1 MKNTPIDKV
10 LVDNT
15 IRSLG
20 IQDFEKATIREVKSV
35 AASVEKESGVEFI
48 KLEMGIPGLPA
59 SEVGVKAQ
67 IEALKN
73 GIAHTYPDI
82 QGYPELKKSGITFCQ
97 SFYRHRYYAGMLCS
111 CMW

>member
-1 MKNTPIDKV
+1 MKVNRISNYLKYENTPIDKV

-67 IEALKN
+67 IEALKMVL
-73 GIAHTYPDI
+73 HTHILIFRDT
-82 QGYPELKKSGITFCQ
+82 LN
-97 SFYRHRYYAGMLCS
+97 
-111 CMW
+111 

>member
-35 AASVEKESGVEFI
+35 AASVEKESGVEFMTI
-48 KLEMGIPGLPA
+48 SLLMATICHSQA
-59 SEVGVKAQ
+59 SAS
-67 IEALKN
+67 AS
-73 GIAHTYPDI
+73 A
-82 QGYPELKKSGITFCQ
+82 SA
-97 SFYRHRYYAGMLCS
+97 SA
-111 CMW
+111 

>member
-73 GIAHTYPDI
+73 GIHLNDYM
-82 QGYPELKKSGITFCQ
+82 KKTED
-97 SFYRHRYYAGMLCS
+97 
-111 CMW
+111 

>member
-67 IEALKN
+67 IEALKMVL
-73 GIAHTYPDI
+73 HTHI
-82 QGYPELKKSGITFCQ
+82 LTF
-97 SFYRHRYYAGMLCS
+97 RDTLN
-111 CMW
+111 

>member
-35 AASVEKESGVEFI
+35 AASVEKGVWC
-48 KLEMGIPGLPA
+48 GI
-59 SEVGVKAQ
+59 
-67 IEALKN
+67 
-73 GIAHTYPDI
+73 H
-82 QGYPELKKSGITFCQ
+82 
-97 SFYRHRYYAGMLCS
+97 
-111 CMW
+111 

>member
-1 MKNTPIDKV
+1 MKVNRISNYLKYENTPIDKV

-67 IEALKN
+67 IEALKMVL
-73 GIAHTYPDI
+73 HTHIPIFRDT
-82 QGYPELKKSGITFCQ
+82 LN
-97 SFYRHRYYAGMLCS
+97 
-111 CMW
+111 

>member
-1 MKNTPIDKV
+1 MKVNRISNYQKYENTPIDKV

-67 IEALKN
+67 IEALEN

-82 QGYPELKKSGITFCQ
+82 QGYPELKN
-97 SFYRHRYYAGMLCS
+97 RHHVLSKLLSA
-111 CMW
+111 

>member
-35 AASVEKESGVEFI
+35 AASVEKEPVFYSLAHAFGI
-48 KLEMGIPGLPA
+48 K
-59 SEVGVKAQ
+59 S
-67 IEALKN
+67 
-73 GIAHTYPDI
+73 D
-82 QGYPELKKSGITFCQ
+82 EL
-97 SFYRHRYYAGMLCS
+97 
-111 CMW
+111 

>member
-48 KLEMGIPGLPA
+48 KLEWVYLA
-59 SEVGVKAQ
+59 CLH
-67 IEALKN
+67 LK
-73 GIAHTYPDI
+73 
-82 QGYPELKKSGITFCQ
+82 
-97 SFYRHRYYAGMLCS
+97 
-111 CMW
+111 

>member
-67 IEALKN
+67 IEALKKWYCTH
-73 GIAHTYPDI
+73 I
-82 QGYPELKKSGITFCQ
+82 S
-97 SFYRHRYYAGMLCS
+97 
-111 CMW
+111 

>member
-73 GIAHTYPDI
+73 GNCTHI
-82 QGYPELKKSGITFCQ
+82 S
-97 SFYRHRYYAGMLCS
+97 
-111 CMW
+111 

>member
-35 AASVEKESGVEFI
+35 AASVEKESGVEFLSLI
-48 KLEMGIPGLPA
+48 HI
-59 SEVGVKAQ
+59 
-67 IEALKN
+67 
-73 GIAHTYPDI
+73 
-82 QGYPELKKSGITFCQ
+82 
-97 SFYRHRYYAGMLCS
+97 
-111 CMW
+111 

>member
-67 IEALKN
+67 IEALEMVL
-73 GIAHTYPDI
+73 HTHILIFRDT
-82 QGYPELKKSGITFCQ
+82 LN
-97 SFYRHRYYAGMLCS
+97 
-111 CMW
+111 

>member
-35 AASVEKESGVEFI
+35 AASVERSLVWNS
-48 KLEMGIPGLPA
+48 L
-59 SEVGVKAQ
+59 S
-67 IEALKN
+67 LKWVYL
-73 GIAHTYPDI
+73 ACLH
-82 QGYPELKKSGITFCQ
+82 LK
-97 SFYRHRYYAGMLCS
+97 
-111 CMW
+111 

>member
-1 MKNTPIDKV
+1 MKVNRISNYLKYENTPIDKV

-67 IEALKN
+67 IEALEMVL
-73 GIAHTYPDI
+73 HTHILIFRDT
-82 QGYPELKKSGITFCQ
+82 LN
-97 SFYRHRYYAGMLCS
+97 
-111 CMW
+111 